1 MAGWQVRFEVP
12 AVADSRFTQGSVD
25 GVEKSC
31 LALAA
36 ESHLCAGCCD
46 LRPWFALLHA
56 IDFLLAFAP
65 FLLVRLFLSLYEHG
79 FV

>member
-1 MAGWQVRFEVP
+1 MREGRFRRHDPGQWSGLLAVAGWQVRFEVP

-46 LRPWFALLHA
+46 L
-56 IDFLLAFAP
+56 
-65 FLLVRLFLSLYEHG
+65 
-79 FV
+79 